1 MSTYSYERVLI
12 QVPTEIGKLAK
23 IFKVL
28 GDTNRLG
35 IVMSIGK
42 DSRSVTE
49 IINSTGLS
57 QTLVSFHLRTLRNS
71 EIVKTKRNGPFIYY
85 RLSEPGLIDNLSG
98 LLQTVTSTGSKAE
111 GIFESIPN
119 RLLKKQ

>member
-1 MSTYSYERVLI
+1 
-12 QVPTEIGKLAK
+12 VPTEIGKLAK

-28 GDTNRLG
+28 GDANRLG

-42 DSRSVTE
+42 DSHSVTE

-57 QTLVSFHLRTLRNS
+57 QTLVSFHLRTLRNA

-98 LLQTVTSTGSKAE
+98 LLQTLTSTGSKAE